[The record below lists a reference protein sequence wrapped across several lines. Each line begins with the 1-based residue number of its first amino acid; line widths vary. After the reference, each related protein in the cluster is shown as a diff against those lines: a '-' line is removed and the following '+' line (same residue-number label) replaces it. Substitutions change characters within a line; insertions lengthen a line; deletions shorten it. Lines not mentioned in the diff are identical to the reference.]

1 MHGARAQRIMGVKY
15 TSGFKSKKTPH
26 AARVQRIM
34 GVKYSFP
41 SSLHLSRECVDL
53 ITKIFVANPANRIS
67 IGGIR
72 AHPWFLKN
80 LPEELQARAACNP
93 CTMAAQGT
101 THDVESWPATRTYFC
116 ACLFLCMRQ
125 I

>member
-1 MHGARAQRIMGVKY
+1 
-15 TSGFKSKKTPH
+15 
-26 AARVQRIM
+26 M

-41 SSLHLSRECVDL
+41 SSLALSRECVDL

-80 LPEELQARAACNP
+80 LPEELQAPPALCWGLV
-93 CTMAAQGT
+93 TVYL
-101 THDVESWPATRTYFC
+101 VELAYPP
-116 ACLFLCMRQ
+116 
-125 I
+125 